1 MQVITKKI
9 KVILLTESEQK
20 ILSELLDE
28 KIESEL
34 ILNDSESASLF
45 NRLIDIHSEDV
56 EIRGFL
62 MKLGKELKK

>member
-28 KIESEL
+28 KIEAEL

-45 NRLIDIHSEDV
+45 NRLIDCYSEDV
-56 EIRGFL
+56 EIKEFI
-62 MKLGKELKK
+62 MSLGKELKR